1 MLMNFKEELL
11 LGIWEKKLIKFGDF
25 KLSSGLS
32 SNYYIDLRPLP
43 SYPRLLKLA
52 VLGLK
57 EALKEELSQDVG
69 IATIELSGIPLA
81 TALAY
86 AVEKPLIYVRKKQ
99 KDHGTK
105 SLVEGDLSS
114 AREFVV
120 VDDVLTT
127 GSSVLQV
134 VSELRSN
141 GASVKTAA
149 VVFDRLQGGEENLLK
164 NNVRLRKVF
173 DIGEAAVM
181 LKQKGL
187 ISQDELN
194 KILKV

>member
-1 MLMNFKEELL
+1 MNFKEELL

-52 VLGLK
+52 VLELK

-86 AVEKPLIYVRKKQ
+86 ATERPLIYVRKKQ
-99 KDHGTK
+99 KDYGTK
-105 SLVEGDLSS
+105 SLIEGDLSS
-114 AREFVV
+114 AREFIV

-141 GASVKTAA
+141 GVSVKTAA

-181 LKQKGL
+181 LKQRGL

>member
-1 MLMNFKEELL
+1 MNFKEELL

-32 SNYYIDLRPLP
+32 SSYYIDLRPLP
-43 SYPRLLKLA
+43 SYPPLLKLA

-57 EALKEELSQDVG
+57 ETLKEELSQDVG

-86 AVEKPLIYVRKKQ
+86 DVAKPLVYIRKKQ
-99 KDHGTK
+99 KDYGTK

-114 AREFVV
+114 AKEFIV

-127 GSSVLQV
+127 GSSILQA
-134 VSELRSN
+134 VSELRES
-141 GASVKTAA
+141 GASVKIAA

-164 NNVRLRKVF
+164 SNVKLRKVF
-173 DIGEAAVM
+173 DIREATLM

-194 KILKV
+194 KILKA